1 VRGYDE
7 RRDEPVPVFEGTKE
21 PPGLLRIRTLL
32 SAGVADLQV
41 EEGQLIIELQ
51 E

>member
-1 VRGYDE
+1 MTSEEMSPSPSAGVQKKRSSL
-7 RRDEPVPVFEGTKE
+7 F
-21 PPGLLRIRTLL
+21 RIRTLL

-41 EEGQLIIELQ
+41 EAGQLIIELQ